1 MTASHKAN
9 LVTRLEETYLKNV
22 LILGANGQI
31 ARIVEQ
37 RLLGEQSDVHLTLFL
52 RQKSRLANLADNS
65 RVTLIDGNMTDY
77 QAVKAA
83 MHGQDIVYIA
93 AVDHTPDNVITRN
106 VIKASRE
113 QGVQRII
120 ESSLLGLYNEVP
132 GEYGRWNYQMVK
144 SGLPAAIHADELLA
158 QSGIAYTTLRF
169 PWLNDRDEIKYQ
181 LTHRNEPYVGVS
193 GSRQSM
199 ADVIVKIIA
208 DPTFL
213 ANDSVGIADAATQG
227 ETRPVY

>member
-1 MTASHKAN
+1 M
-9 LVTRLEETYLKNV
+9 EEIYLKNV

-37 RLLGEQSDVHLTLFL
+37 RLLAEQSDVQLTLFL

-77 QAVKAA
+77 QAVKNA

-120 ESSLLGLYNEVP
+120 ESSLLGLYTEVP

-158 QSGIAYTTLRF
+158 QSGISYTTLRF

-227 ETRPVY
+227 ETCPVY